1 VIRSKR
7 RKKRRKQTFRRFFRS
22 SIFPKR
28 PLESRED
35 VFISSQTNCSELL
48 VCEGETIFSQMK
60 AYDPIAQ
67 LIKEHE
73 QALQQVKLLNRTTDE
88 FIEDGFSEDRFAKIL
103 SAARYI
109 KEEVSVHNL
118 SEECLLFPALERHV
132 DGPTKSLRADHKE
145 LEEANGEFEE
155 SIRRVR
161 EKPYDRTAITEL
173 VSTGKN
179 VVRIFVNH
187 IHKENDILFP
197 IARKVLSKEEL
208 KSIAHRITHKVE

>member
-1 VIRSKR
+1 MLFVPCDE
-7 RKKRRKQTFRRFFRS
+7 TLCRS
-22 SIFPKR
+22 SK
-28 PLESRED
+28 SKD
-35 VFISSQTNCSELL
+35 KLL
-48 VCEGETIFSQMK
+48 VSEGSPIFDEMK
-60 AYDPIAQ
+60 SYDPIAQ

-73 QALQQVKLLNRTTDE
+73 QALQKLQLLNRTTDE
-88 FIEDGFSEDRFAKIL
+88 FIEDGFSEERFEKIL

-118 SEECLLFPALERHV
+118 SEEKLLFPALERHV
-132 DGPTKSLRADHKE
+132 EGPTKSLRADHKE
-145 LEEANGEFEE
+145 LEEAHGEFED

-161 EKPYDRTAITEL
+161 ENPYDRTAITDL
-173 VSTGKN
+173 VSFGKN

-208 KSIAHRITHKVE
+208 RSIARRITHTVD